1 MNARQTLGW
10 NVRALRV
17 ERGLSQEKLALA
29 AGLDR
34 AYTGRI
40 ERGTENLTIASIEA
54 IANVLDVSISR
65 LFATPPDDELPTRLR
80 AGRKAKV

>member
-65 LFATPPDDELPTRLR
+65 LFGKRSFVPI
-80 AGRKAKV
+80 